1 MNEKIL
7 IVEDEETL
15 RESLARVFMREGYQ
29 VIGTHEA
36 ESAMALLQDGTFDLI
51 LTDIVLPGS
60 SGIELLKWIKDT
72 APDQMVIIMTAY
84 ASLETAVE
92 TLRSGAYD
100 YVVKPIIHEEIKQI
114 VRNALKVRA
123 LHKENILLQKQLT
136 GYYDL
141 SRIIGQSPE
150 ILQIIARTKALPEP
164 GNAVLIIGEV
174 GTGKRLLA
182 RSIHFSGVRAERPF
196 VTINLRGIPAELLE
210 TKLFGKAREPLSG
223 FNRITRG
230 LLEEA
235 NGGTVYLSGIELLP
249 LQLQDKLGRAL
260 ADREFQPPGR
270 AEMLKIDLTIIASTD
285 RELGELVSAGRFHG
299 DLYQRLQ
306 AVTFRIPPLRDRKE
320 DLAALTQFFLRY
332 YAGEFGKN
340 ISSVEPEVLTEFLSY
355 HWPGNVRELRSIIE
369 RAALLATGDTI
380 SRHHLSVLTHS

>member
-29 VIGTHEA
+29 VVGTHEA

-141 SRIIGQSPE
+141 SRIIAQSPE
-150 ILQIIARTKALPEP
+150 MLQIIARTKALPEP

-196 VTINLRGIPAELLE
+196 VTINLRAIPAELQE

-260 ADREFQPPGR
+260 ADWEFQPPGR

-285 RELGELVSAGRFHG
+285 RELDELVSAGRFHG

-306 AVTFRIPPLRDRKE
+306 AVTFRLPPLRDRKE
-320 DLAALTQFFLRY
+320 DLAELTQFFLRY

-340 ISSVEPEVLTEFLSY
+340 ISSVEPEVLTEFLAY

-369 RAALLATGDTI
+369 RAALLASGNTI
-380 SRHHLSVLTHS
+380 NRLHLSVLTHS

>member
-1 MNEKIL
+1 
-7 IVEDEETL
+7 L
-15 RESLARVFMREGYQ
+15 RDSLARVFTREGFQ
-29 VIGTHEA
+29 VLVSDGA
-36 ESAMALLQDGTFDLI
+36 ESAMALLQDGSFDLI
-51 LTDIVLPGS
+51 LTDVILPGS

-92 TLRSGAYD
+92 TLRAGAYD

-136 GYYDL
+136 GTYDL
-141 SRIIGQSPE
+141 GRIIGQSPE
-150 ILQIIARTKALPEP
+150 MVEIVARVKALGEP

-182 RSIHFSGVRAERPF
+182 RSLHFSGARADKPF
-196 VTINLRGIPAELLE
+196 VAVNLRALSADLLE
-210 TKLFGKAREPLSG
+210 TKIFGKAREPLAG
-223 FNRITRG
+223 YNRITRG

-235 NGGTVYLSGIELLP
+235 NGGTVYFSGIELLP
-249 LQLQDKLGRAL
+249 PTVQEKLYRTLSDGG
-260 ADREFQPPGR
+260 FQPAGR
-270 AEMLKIDLTIIASTD
+270 NERLQIDVTIIASTD
-285 RELGELVSAGRFHG
+285 RELAELARTGQFHQ

-306 AVTFRIPPLRDRKE
+306 TVTFRIPPLRRRKE
-320 DLAALTQFFLRY
+320 DLEALTQFFLQH

-340 ISSVEPEVLTEFLSY
+340 KLSLEPGILEEFAAY
-355 HWPGNVRELRSIIE
+355 HWPGNVRELRAIIE
-369 RAALLATGDTI
+369 RAALLASDATI
-380 SRHHLSVLTHS
+380 SRRFLPVLTPP

>member
-15 RESLARVFMREGYQ
+15 RESLARVFNREGYQ
-29 VIGTHEA
+29 VVGTHEA

-136 GYYDL
+136 GYDDL
-141 SRIIGQSPE
+141 GRIIGQSPE
-150 ILQIIARTKALPEP
+150 MLQIIARVKSLPEP
-164 GNAVLIIGEV
+164 GNAVLITGEV

-182 RSIHFSGVRAERPF
+182 RSVHFGGSRAERPF
-196 VTINLRGIPAELLE
+196 VTINLRGISPELLE
-210 TKLFGKAREPLSG
+210 TKLFGKARDPLTG
-223 FNRITRG
+223 FNRIARG

-235 NGGTVYLSGIELLP
+235 NGGTVYVSGIDLLP
-249 LQLQDKLGRAL
+249 LQLQDKLCRAL

-270 AEMLKIDLTIIASTD
+270 TEMLKIDLTIIAGTD
-285 RELGELVSAGRFHG
+285 RELGELVRNGRFHG

-306 AVTFRIPPLRDRKE
+306 AVTFRIPPLRERKE
-320 DLAALTQFFLRY
+320 DLAALTQFFLRF

-340 ISSVEPEVLTEFLSY
+340 ISSVEAEVLTEFHSY
-355 HWPGNVRELRSIIE
+355 HWPGNVRELRAIIE
-369 RAALLATGDTI
+369 RATLLATDDTI
-380 SRHHLSVLTHS
+380 SRHHLSILTQS

>member
-15 RESLARVFMREGYQ
+15 RESLARVFSREGYQ

-141 SRIIGQSPE
+141 SRIVGQSPE
-150 ILQIIARTKALPEP
+150 MLKIIARTKDLPQP

-182 RSIHFSGVRAERPF
+182 RSIHFSSVRAERPF
-196 VTINLRGIPAELLE
+196 VTINLRGISAELVE
-210 TKLFGKAREPLSG
+210 TKLFGRAREPLSG

-249 LQLQDKLGRAL
+249 IELQDKLSRAL

-270 AEMLKIDLTIIASTD
+270 AEMVKIDLTIIASTD
-285 RELGELVSAGRFHG
+285 RQLDELVDSGRFHG

-369 RAALLATGDTI
+369 RATLLASGDTV

>member
-7 IVEDEETL
+7 IVEDEKTL
-15 RESLARVFMREGYQ
+15 RESLVRVFIREGYQ
-29 VIGTHEA
+29 VVGTHEA
-36 ESAMALLQDGTFDLI
+36 ESAMALLRDGNFDLI

-60 SGIELLKWIKDT
+60 SGIELLKEIKDT

-136 GYYDL
+136 GYHDL
-141 SRIIGQSPE
+141 GRVIGQSPE
-150 ILQIIARTKALPEP
+150 ILQIIARTNALPEP

-174 GTGKRLLA
+174 GTGKLLLA

-196 VTINLRGIPAELLE
+196 VTINLHGISVELLE

-249 LQLQDKLGRAL
+249 LQLQDKLDRAL

-270 AEMLKIDLTIIASTD
+270 ADMVKIDLTIIASTD
-285 RELGELVSAGRFHG
+285 RELGELVSTGRFHG

-306 AVTFRIPPLRDRKE
+306 AVAFRIPPLRERKE

-332 YAGEFGKN
+332 YAREFGKN
-340 ISSVEPEVLTEFLSY
+340 VSSVEPEVLTEFLSY
-355 HWPGNVRELRSIIE
+355 HWPGNIRELRSIIE
-369 RAALLATGDTI
+369 RATLLATGDTI
-380 SRHHLSVLTHS
+380 SRHHLSILTQS

>member
-15 RESLARVFMREGYQ
+15 RDSLARVFAREGFQ
-29 VIGTHEA
+29 VVVSDGA
-36 ESAMALLQDGTFDLI
+36 ESAMALLQDGSFDLI
-51 LTDIVLPGS
+51 LTDVILPGS

-92 TLRSGAYD
+92 TLRAGAYD

-136 GYYDL
+136 GSYDL

-150 ILQIIARTKALPEP
+150 IVEIVARAKSLPEP
-164 GNAVLIIGEV
+164 GNAVLIVGEL

-182 RSIHFSGVRAERPF
+182 RSVHFSGARADKPF
-196 VTINLRGIPAELLE
+196 VAVNLRALSPDLLE
-210 TKLFGKAREPLSG
+210 TKIFGKAREPLSG
-223 FNRITRG
+223 YNRITRG

-235 NGGTVYLSGIELLP
+235 NGGTVYFSGIDLLP
-249 LQLQDKLGRAL
+249 PPLQDKLYRTLSDGG
-260 ADREFQPPGR
+260 FQPPGR
-270 AEMLKIDLTIIASTD
+270 NERLQIDVTFIASTD
-285 RELGELVSAGRFHG
+285 RELVDLAQAGQFHG
-299 DLYQRLQ
+299 ALYAHLQ
-306 AVTFRIPPLRDRKE
+306 AVTFRIPPLRQRKE
-320 DLAALTQFFLRY
+320 DLEALSRFFLQH
-332 YAGEFGKN
+332 YAAEFGKN
-340 ISSVEPEVLTEFLSY
+340 HLSLEPGILQDFAAY
-355 HWPGNVRELRSIIE
+355 HWPGNIRELRAIIE

-380 SRHHLSVLTHS
+380 GRSLLPVLTPL

>member
-15 RESLARVFMREGYQ
+15 RESLTRVFTREGFQ
-29 VIGTHEA
+29 VVGTDSA
-36 ESAMALLQDGTFDLI
+36 EPAMTLLQDGSFDLI
-51 LTDIVLPGS
+51 LTDIILPGI

-100 YVVKPIIHEEIKQI
+100 YVVKPIIHEELKQI

-136 GYYDL
+136 GSYDL
-141 SRIIGQSPE
+141 SRIIGQNPE
-150 ILQIIARTKALPEP
+150 MLRIIARAKKITETS
-164 GNAVLIIGEV
+164 NTVLIVGEV

-182 RSIHFSGVRAERPF
+182 RSVHFSSARADKAF
-196 VTINLRGIPAELLE
+196 IAINLRAIPTALLE
-210 TKLFGKAREPLSG
+210 TKLFGKASEPLSG
-223 FNRITRG
+223 LNRITRG

-249 LQLQDKLGRAL
+249 PELQDKFCQTL
-260 ADREFQPPGR
+260 ANQEFQPPGR
-270 AEMLKIDLTIIASTD
+270 AERVRIDLTIIASTD
-285 RELGELVSAGRFHG
+285 QELGGLVQAGHFRA
-299 DLYQRLQ
+299 DLYQQLQ
-306 AVTFRIPPLRDRKE
+306 AVTFRIPPLRERKE
-320 DLAALTQFFLRY
+320 DLETLALFFLQY
-332 YAGEFGKN
+332 YAGEFGKT
-340 ISSVEPEVLTEFLSY
+340 ITAIDRQVLADFATY
-355 HWPGNVRELRSIIE
+355 HWPGNVRELRAIIE
-369 RAALLATGDTI
+369 RAALITSGPSIGRLHLPLLAA
-380 SRHHLSVLTHS
+380 S

>member
-7 IVEDEETL
+7 IVEDEKTL
-15 RESLARVFMREGYQ
+15 RESLVRVFIREGYQ
-29 VIGTHEA
+29 VVGTHEA
-36 ESAMALLQDGTFDLI
+36 ESAMALLRDGNFDLI

-60 SGIELLKWIKDT
+60 SGIELLKEIKDT

-136 GYYDL
+136 GYHDL
-141 SRIIGQSPE
+141 GRIIGQSPE
-150 ILQIIARTKALPEP
+150 ILQIIARTNALPEP

-174 GTGKRLLA
+174 GTGKLLLA

-196 VTINLRGIPAELLE
+196 VTINLRGISVELLE

-249 LQLQDKLGRAL
+249 LQLQEKLGRAL

-270 AEMLKIDLTIIASTD
+270 ADMVKIDLTIIASTD
-285 RELGELVSAGRFHG
+285 RELGGLVSTGRFHG

-332 YAGEFGKN
+332 YAREFGKN
-340 ISSVEPEVLTEFLSY
+340 VSSVEPEVLTEFLSY
-355 HWPGNVRELRSIIE
+355 HWPGNIRELRSIIE
-369 RAALLATGDTI
+369 RATLLATGDTI
-380 SRHHLSVLTHS
+380 SRHHLSILTQS

>member
-7 IVEDEETL
+7 IVEDEKTL
-15 RESLARVFMREGYQ
+15 RESLVRVFIREGYL
-29 VIGTHEA
+29 VVGTHEA
-36 ESAMALLQDGTFDLI
+36 ESAMALLRDGTFDLI

-60 SGIELLKWIKDT
+60 SGIELLKEIKDT

-136 GYYDL
+136 GYHDL
-141 SRIIGQSPE
+141 GRIIGQSPE
-150 ILQIIARTKALPEP
+150 ILQIIARTNALPEP

-174 GTGKRLLA
+174 GTGKLLLA
-182 RSIHFSGVRAERPF
+182 GSIHFSGVRAERPF
-196 VTINLRGIPAELLE
+196 VTINLRGISVELLE

-270 AEMLKIDLTIIASTD
+270 ADMVKIDLTIIASTD
-285 RELGELVSAGRFHG
+285 RELGELVSTGRFHG

-332 YAGEFGKN
+332 YAREFGKN
-340 ISSVEPEVLTEFLSY
+340 VSSVEPEVLTEFLSY
-355 HWPGNVRELRSIIE
+355 HWPGNIRELRSIIE
-369 RAALLATGDTI
+369 RATLLATGDTI
-380 SRHHLSVLTHS
+380 SRHHLSILTQS